1 MNAAVTSE
9 PQAGGKIL
17 VVDDEPKNVKIL
29 EIQLKARGYTVYTA
43 PDGLAALE
51 TVKKEM
57 PDLILL
63 DINMPR
69 MDGFEVVRRIRSNKT
84 TEFIPIVMITA
95 LRDTRENRL
104 KSIEAGADD
113 FIEKPFDSLEVLARV
128 RSLLRIKHYQDT
140 LAEYNTRLQEE
151 LQMARSIQ
159 EILIPQNGVQ
169 ELSGFRIASHCC
181 PEMAVGGDFFDIWE
195 IAPNRL
201 GVFISDVMGHGV
213 SAAFVTVFIKTIL
226 AEFYEQVE
234 DNPGALLEI
243 LNTRFNDLIS
253 SRLFMFATAFCGIID
268 LEKGEIS
275 CANAG
280 HSFPFLYNPH
290 QETYQAIGDQ
300 KTGNGLGIWRDSVY
314 ETVQYP
320 FDRLS
325 RLFLYTDGVYEAK
338 NRQGEEFT
346 VDRLQRLVC
355 ACKEKSAAG
364 LITSVSEAVDAF
376 TNNCPKDDD
385 LTLIAIEVSGTD

>member
-1 MNAAVTSE
+1 MNTEATPE
-9 PQAGGKIL
+9 PQEAAKIL
-17 VVDDEPKNVKIL
+17 VVDDEPRNVRIL
-29 EIQLKARGYTVYTA
+29 QIQLNARGYTVYTA
-43 PDGLAALE
+43 ADGLQALE
-51 TVKKEM
+51 VVKEEM

-63 DINMPR
+63 DINMPK
-69 MDGFEVVRRIRSNKT
+69 MDGFEVVKQVRANEA

-95 LRDTRENRL
+95 LRDTRENRI

-140 LAEYNTRLQEE
+140 LAKYNARLQEE

-159 EILIPQNGVQ
+159 EILIPQDGVQ
-169 ELSGFRIASHCC
+169 ELSGFRVASHCC
-181 PEMAVGGDFFDIWE
+181 PEMAVGGDFFDVWE

-226 AEFYEQVE
+226 AEFQQQIEN
-234 DNPGALLEI
+234 DPGHLLEI

-268 LEKGEIS
+268 LDKGELV

-280 HSFPFLYNPH
+280 HSFPFLYNV
-290 QETYQAIGDQ
+290 QEKTYHPVGD
-300 KTGNGLGIWRDSVY
+300 KNTGNGLGIWRDSVY
-314 ETVQYP
+314 ETTHYP

-325 RLFLYTDGVYEAK
+325 RMFLYTDGVYEAK
-338 NRQGEEFT
+338 NPKGEEFT
-346 VDRLQRLVC
+346 VDRLRGLVD
-355 ACKEKSAAG
+355 ASTEQSAAE
-364 LITSVSEAVDAF
+364 LVTSVSEAIDTF
-376 TNNCPKDDD
+376 TDNCPKDDD
-385 LTLIAIEVSGTD
+385 LTLIAVEVSGED

>member
-1 MNAAVTSE
+1 MNTEATPE
-9 PQAGGKIL
+9 PQETAKIL
-17 VVDDEPKNVKIL
+17 VVDDEPRNVRIL
-29 EIQLKARGYTVYTA
+29 QIQLNARGYTVYTA
-43 PDGLAALE
+43 ADGLQALDVVRE
-51 TVKKEM
+51 EM

-63 DINMPR
+63 DINMPK
-69 MDGFEVVRRIRSNKT
+69 MDGFEVVKQVRANEA

-95 LRDTRENRL
+95 LRDTRENRI

-140 LAEYNTRLQEE
+140 LAKYNARLQEE

-159 EILIPQNGVQ
+159 EILIPQDGVQ
-169 ELSGFRIASHCC
+169 ELSGFRVASHCC
-181 PEMAVGGDFFDIWE
+181 PEMAVGGDFFDVWE

-226 AEFYEQVE
+226 AEFQQQIEN
-234 DNPGALLEI
+234 NPGHLLEI

-268 LEKGEIS
+268 LNKGELV

-280 HSFPFLYNPH
+280 HSFPFLYNV
-290 QETYQAIGDQ
+290 QEKTYHPVGD
-300 KTGNGLGIWRDSVY
+300 KNTGNGLGIWRDSVY
-314 ETVQYP
+314 ETTHYP
-320 FDRLS
+320 FDQLS
-325 RLFLYTDGVYEAK
+325 RMFLYTDGVYEAK
-338 NRQGEEFT
+338 NPKGEEFT
-346 VDRLQRLVC
+346 VDRLQRLVD
-355 ACKEKSAAG
+355 ARTEQSAAE
-364 LITSVSEAVDAF
+364 LVTSVSEAIDTF
-376 TNNCPKDDD
+376 TDNCPKDDD
-385 LTLIAIEVSGTD
+385 LTLIAIEVSREN

>member
-1 MNAAVTSE
+1 MNTEATPE
-9 PQAGGKIL
+9 PQEAAKIL
-17 VVDDEPKNVKIL
+17 VVDDEPRNVRIL
-29 EIQLKARGYTVYTA
+29 QIQLNARGYTVYTA
-43 PDGLAALE
+43 ADGLQALE
-51 TVKKEM
+51 VVKEEM

-63 DINMPR
+63 DINMPK
-69 MDGFEVVRRIRSNKT
+69 MDGFEVVKQVRANEA

-95 LRDTRENRL
+95 LRDTRENRI

-140 LAEYNTRLQEE
+140 LAKYNARLQEE

-159 EILIPQNGVQ
+159 EILIPQDGVQ
-169 ELSGFRIASHCC
+169 ELSGFRVASHCC
-181 PEMAVGGDFFDIWE
+181 PEMAVGGDFFDVWE

-226 AEFYEQVE
+226 AEFQQQIQN
-234 DNPGALLEI
+234 DPGHLLEI

-268 LEKGEIS
+268 LDKGELV

-280 HSFPFLYNPH
+280 HSFPFLYNV
-290 QETYQAIGDQ
+290 QEKTYHPVGD
-300 KTGNGLGIWRDSVY
+300 KNTGNGLGIWRDSVY
-314 ETVQYP
+314 ETTHYP

-325 RLFLYTDGVYEAK
+325 RMFLYTDGVYEAK
-338 NRQGEEFT
+338 NPKGEEFT
-346 VDRLQRLVC
+346 VDRLRGLVD
-355 ACKEKSAAG
+355 AWTEQSAAE
-364 LITSVSEAVDAF
+364 LVTSVSEAIDTF
-376 TNNCPKDDD
+376 TDNCPKDDD
-385 LTLIAIEVSGTD
+385 LTLIAVEVSGED

>member
-1 MNAAVTSE
+1 MNTEATPE
-9 PQAGGKIL
+9 PQETAKIL
-17 VVDDEPKNVKIL
+17 VVDDEPRNVKIL
-29 EIQLKARGYTVYTA
+29 QIQLNARGYTVYTA
-43 PDGLAALE
+43 ADGLQALE
-51 TVKKEM
+51 VVKEEM

-63 DINMPR
+63 DINMPK
-69 MDGFEVVRRIRSNKT
+69 MDGFEVVKQVRANEA

-95 LRDTRENRL
+95 LRDTHENRI

-140 LAEYNTRLQEE
+140 LAKYNARLQEE

-159 EILIPQNGVQ
+159 EILIPQDGVQ
-169 ELSGFRIASHCC
+169 ELSGFRVASHCC
-181 PEMAVGGDFFDIWE
+181 PEMAVGGDFFDVWE

-226 AEFYEQVE
+226 AEFQQQIEN
-234 DNPGALLEI
+234 NPGHLLEI

-268 LEKGEIS
+268 LDKGEFV

-280 HSFPFLYNPH
+280 HSFPFLYNA
-290 QETYQAIGDQ
+290 QEKTYHPVGD
-300 KTGNGLGIWRDSVY
+300 KNTGNGLGIWRDSVY
-314 ETVQYP
+314 ETTHYP
-320 FDRLS
+320 FDQLS
-325 RLFLYTDGVYEAK
+325 KIFLYTDGVYEAK
-338 NRQGEEFT
+338 NPKGEEFT
-346 VDRLQRLVC
+346 IDRLRGLVD
-355 ACKEKSAAG
+355 AWTDQSVAE
-364 LITSVSEAVDAF
+364 LVTSVSEAVDTF
-376 TNNCPKDDD
+376 TDNCPKDDD
-385 LTLIAIEVSGTD
+385 LTLIAIEVSGEG

>member
-1 MNAAVTSE
+1 MNTEATPE
-9 PQAGGKIL
+9 PQEAAKIL
-17 VVDDEPKNVKIL
+17 VVDDEPRNVRIL
-29 EIQLKARGYTVYTA
+29 QIQLNARGYTVYTA
-43 PDGLAALE
+43 ADGLQALE
-51 TVKKEM
+51 VVKEEM

-63 DINMPR
+63 DINMPK
-69 MDGFEVVRRIRSNKT
+69 MDGFEVVKHVRANEA

-95 LRDTRENRL
+95 LRDTRENRI

-140 LAEYNTRLQEE
+140 LAKYNARLQEE

-159 EILIPQNGVQ
+159 EILIPQDGVQ
-169 ELSGFRIASHCC
+169 ELSRFRVASHCC
-181 PEMAVGGDFFDIWE
+181 PEMAVGGDFFDVWE

-226 AEFYEQVE
+226 AEFQQQIAN
-234 DNPGALLEI
+234 NPGHLLEI

-268 LEKGEIS
+268 LDKGELV

-280 HSFPFLYNPH
+280 HSFPFLYNA
-290 QETYQAIGDQ
+290 EKKTYHPVGD
-300 KTGNGLGIWRDSVY
+300 KNTGNGLGIWRDSVY
-314 ETVQYP
+314 ETTHYP
-320 FDRLS
+320 FDPLGRM
-325 RLFLYTDGVYEAK
+325 FLYTDGVYEAK
-338 NRQGEEFT
+338 NPKGEEFT
-346 VDRLQRLVC
+346 VDRLGQLVS
-355 ACKEKSAAG
+355 AWREQSAAE
-364 LITSVSEAVDAF
+364 LIAGVSEAIDTF
-376 TNNCPKDDD
+376 TDNCPKDDD
-385 LTLIAIEVSGTD
+385 LTLIAIEVSGGD

>member
-1 MNAAVTSE
+1 MNKEETPE
-9 PQAGGKIL
+9 PQEAAKIL
-17 VVDDEPKNVKIL
+17 VVDDEPRNVKIL
-29 EIQLKARGYTVYTA
+29 QIQLNARGYTVYTA
-43 PDGLAALE
+43 ADGLEALD
-51 TVKKEM
+51 TVEKEM

-63 DINMPR
+63 DINMPK
-69 MDGFEVVRRIRSNKT
+69 MDGFEVVKRIRSNEA

-95 LRDTRENRL
+95 LRDTRENRI

-140 LAEYNTRLQEE
+140 LAKYNTRLQEE

-169 ELSGFRIASHCC
+169 ELSRFRIASRCC
-181 PEMAVGGDFFDIWE
+181 PEMAVGGDFFDVWE

-226 AEFYEQVE
+226 AEFQQQIE
-234 DNPGALLEI
+234 DNPGHLLEI

-253 SRLFMFATAFCGIID
+253 SRLFMFATAFCGIIN
-268 LEKGEIS
+268 LNKGELV

-280 HSFPFLYNPH
+280 HSFPLLYSEH
-290 QETYQAIGDQ
+290 QGAYHPIGD
-300 KTGNGLGIWRDSVY
+300 KNTGNGLGIWRDSVY
-314 ETVQYP
+314 EITNYP
-320 FDRLS
+320 FDALS
-325 RLFLYTDGVYEAK
+325 RMLLYTDGVYEAK
-338 NRQGEEFT
+338 NPRGEEFT
-346 VDRLQRLVC
+346 VDRLQQLVGTST
-355 ACKEKSAAG
+355 EQSAAE
-364 LITSVSEAVDAF
+364 LVANVSDAIDTF
-376 TNNCPKDDD
+376 TDNCPKDDD
-385 LTLIAIEVSGTD
+385 LTLIAIEVSGKN

>member
-1 MNAAVTSE
+1 MNEDVISE
-9 PQAGGKIL
+9 QQEGGKVL
-17 VVDDEPKNVKIL
+17 VVDDEPKNVRIL
-29 EIQLKARGYTVYTA
+29 QIQLNARGYTVYTA
-43 PDGLAALE
+43 ADGLEALHIVE
-51 TVKKEM
+51 KEM

-63 DINMPR
+63 DINMPK
-69 MDGFEVVRRIRSNKT
+69 MDGFEVVKRIRSNEA

-95 LRDTRENRL
+95 LRDTRENRI

-140 LAEYNTRLQEE
+140 LAKYNTRLQEE

-195 IAPNRL
+195 IAPNQL

-226 AEFYEQVE
+226 AEFQQQVK
-234 DNPGALLEI
+234 DNPGYLLEI

-268 LEKGEIS
+268 LDKGELI

-290 QETYQAIGDQ
+290 QQTYQAIGDQ
-300 KTGNGLGIWRDSVY
+300 NTGNGLGIWRDSVY
-314 ETVQYP
+314 ETIHYP
-320 FDRLS
+320 FDPLS
-325 RLFLYTDGVYEAK
+325 RMFLYTDGVYEAK
-338 NRQGEEFT
+338 NPEGEEFT
-346 VDRLQRLVC
+346 IDRLQKLIC
-355 ACKEKSAAG
+355 ACREKSAAE
-364 LITSVSEAVDAF
+364 LITSVSEAIDVF

-385 LTLIAIEVSGTD
+385 LTLIAIEVSREN

>member
-1 MNAAVTSE
+1 MNDEMTSE
-9 PQAGGKIL
+9 QQETAKIL
-17 VVDDEPKNVKIL
+17 VVDDEPRNVKIL
-29 EIQLKARGYTVYTA
+29 QIQLNARGYTVYTA
-43 PDGLAALE
+43 ADGLEALDIVE
-51 TVKKEM
+51 KEM

-63 DINMPR
+63 DINMPK
-69 MDGFEVVRRIRSNKT
+69 MDGFEVVRRIRTNET

-95 LRDTRENRL
+95 LRDTRENRI

-128 RSLLRIKHYQDT
+128 RSLLRIKQYQDT
-140 LAEYNTRLQEE
+140 LAKHNARLEEE

-159 EILIPQNGVQ
+159 EILIPQDGVQ
-169 ELSGFRIASHCC
+169 ELSGFRIASRCC

-226 AEFYEQVE
+226 AEFQQQIE
-234 DNPGALLEI
+234 DNPGYLLEI

-253 SRLFMFATAFCGIID
+253 SRLFMFATAFCGIIN
-268 LEKGEIS
+268 LNKGELV

-280 HSFPFLYNPH
+280 HSFPLLYNSD
-290 QETYQAIGDQ
+290 QQTYQTIGD
-300 KTGNGLGIWRDSVY
+300 KNTGNGLGIWQESVY
-314 ETVQYP
+314 ETMHYP
-320 FDRLS
+320 FDRSS

-338 NRQGEEFT
+338 NPQGEEFT
-346 VDRLQRLVC
+346 VERLEKLVC
-355 ACKEKSAAG
+355 ACTGQPAAK
-364 LITSVSEAVDAF
+364 LIANISETIDVF
-376 TNNCPKDDD
+376 TDTCPKEDD
-385 LTLIAIEVSGTD
+385 LTLIAIEVAGAD

>member
-1 MNAAVTSE
+1 MNPETSPSE
-9 PQAGGKIL
+9 QEASKIL
-17 VVDDEPKNVKIL
+17 IVDDEPRNVRIL
-29 EIQLKARGYTVYTA
+29 QIHLKAKGYAVCTA
-43 PDGLAALE
+43 EDGLEALDTIE
-51 TVKKEM
+51 KEN

-69 MDGFEVVRRIRSNKT
+69 MDGFEVVKRVRSNKA

-95 LRDTRENRL
+95 LRDTRENRI

-128 RSLLRIKHYQDT
+128 RSLLRIKEYQDT
-140 LAEYNTRLQEE
+140 LAKHNARLEEE

-169 ELSGFRIASHCC
+169 ELSGFRIASRCT
-181 PEMAVGGDFFDIWE
+181 PEMAVGGDFYDVWE
-195 IAPNRL
+195 IEPDRL

-226 AEFYEQVE
+226 AEFQELVE
-234 DNPGALLEI
+234 NNPGYLLEI

-268 LEKGEIS
+268 LDKGELV

-280 HSFPFLYNPH
+280 HSFPFLCNGD
-290 QETYQAIGDQ
+290 QQAYYPIGD
-300 KTGNGLGIWRDSVY
+300 KNTGNGLGIWRESVY
-314 ETVQYP
+314 ETVHYP
-320 FDRLS
+320 FDQLS
-325 RLFLYTDGVYEAK
+325 KIFLYTDGVYEAK
-338 NRQGEEFT
+338 NSQGEEFT
-346 VDRLQRLVC
+346 VERLEEL
-355 ACKEKSAAG
+355 
-364 LITSVSEAVDAF
+364 VSECARQPAAQLIANVSESVDAF
-376 TNNCPKDDD
+376 TANCPKDDD
-385 LTLIAIEVSGTD
+385 LTLIAIEAAV

>member
-1 MNAAVTSE
+1 MNEETISE
-9 PQAGGKIL
+9 QQDGAKIL
-17 VVDDEPKNVKIL
+17 VVDDEPKNVRIL
-29 EIQLKARGYTVYTA
+29 QIQLNARGYTVYTA
-43 PDGLAALE
+43 ADGLEALDIVE
-51 TVKKEM
+51 KEM

-69 MDGFEVVRRIRSNKT
+69 MDGFEVVKRIRSNEI

-95 LRDTRENRL
+95 LRDTRENRI

-169 ELSGFRIASHCC
+169 ELSGFRIASYCC
-181 PEMAVGGDFFDIWE
+181 PEMAVGGDFYDVWE

-226 AEFYEQVE
+226 AEFQQQIE
-234 DNPGALLEI
+234 DNPGYLLEI

-268 LEKGEIS
+268 LDKGKLI

-280 HSFPFLYNPH
+280 HSFPLLYNT
-290 QETYQAIGDQ
+290 QQQTYQAIGDQ
-300 KTGNGLGIWRDSVY
+300 NTGNGLGIWRDSVY
-314 ETVQYP
+314 ETIHYP

-325 RLFLYTDGVYEAK
+325 RILLYTDGVYEAK
-338 NRQGEEFT
+338 NPQGEEFSA
-346 VDRLQRLVC
+346 DRLQKLAC
-355 ACKEKSAAG
+355 ACADKSAAG
-364 LITSVSEAVDAF
+364 LITSVSEAIDTF

-385 LTLIAIEVSGTD
+385 LTLIAIEVSRED

>member
-1 MNAAVTSE
+1 MNTEATPE
-9 PQAGGKIL
+9 PQETAKIL
-17 VVDDEPKNVKIL
+17 VVDDEPRNVRIL
-29 EIQLKARGYTVYTA
+29 QIQLNARGYTVYTA
-43 PDGLAALE
+43 ADGLQALDV
-51 TVKKEM
+51 VKEEM

-63 DINMPR
+63 DINMPK
-69 MDGFEVVRRIRSNKT
+69 MDGFEVVKQVRANEA

-95 LRDTRENRL
+95 LRDTRENRI

-140 LAEYNTRLQEE
+140 LAKYNTRLQEE

-159 EILIPQNGVQ
+159 EILIPQDGVQ
-169 ELSGFRIASHCC
+169 ELSGFRVASHCC
-181 PEMAVGGDFFDIWE
+181 PEMAVGGDFFDVWE

-226 AEFYEQVE
+226 AEFQQQIEN
-234 DNPGALLEI
+234 NPGHLLEI

-268 LEKGEIS
+268 LDKGEFV

-280 HSFPFLYNPH
+280 HSFPFLYNA
-290 QETYQAIGDQ
+290 QEKTYHLVGD
-300 KTGNGLGIWRDSVY
+300 KNTGNGLGIWRDSVY
-314 ETVQYP
+314 ETTHYP
-320 FDRLS
+320 FDQLS
-325 RLFLYTDGVYEAK
+325 KIFLYTDGVYEAK
-338 NRQGEEFT
+338 NPKGEEFT
-346 VDRLQRLVC
+346 IDRLRRLVDTWTDQSV
-355 ACKEKSAAG
+355 AE
-364 LITSVSEAVDAF
+364 LVTSVSEAVDTF
-376 TNNCPKDDD
+376 TDNCPKDDD
-385 LTLIAIEVSGTD
+385 LTLIAIEVSGED